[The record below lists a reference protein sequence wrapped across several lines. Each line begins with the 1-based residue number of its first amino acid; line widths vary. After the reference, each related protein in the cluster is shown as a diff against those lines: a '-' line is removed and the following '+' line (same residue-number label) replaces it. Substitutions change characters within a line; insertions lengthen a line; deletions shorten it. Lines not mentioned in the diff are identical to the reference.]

1 MEFRIVS
8 VETWDERRHE
18 GAAAPA
24 APVRA
29 ESLRTGRTRVKL
41 GVAGTVLQLW
51 RAKVLMLLV
60 LAPILLIGIILTFAV
75 PTKYAASTRL
85 LVRLGQEYV
94 FDPIVGDA
102 AKGAFPQQEE
112 VLQAET
118 ELARSP
124 VIAERVIKH
133 IGLQQLYPD
142 LANARAAA
150 APGHTYAVDQQAL
163 ESFGKDL
170 NVSSAPKSSILR
182 MTFAHEQPQVAA
194 DTLNAFVAEYLTY
207 RREILSGRGVAGLT
221 EQRGVIENR
230 LKEAD
235 DAMRGY
241 LLRNGMSDFEAENA
255 AATKLFAD
263 ISDEMS
269 KVEASR
275 REAEAKKAGLRRQ
288 LASTSKDVDL
298 YVETTSEADLMKLR
312 VEREDLLTRYL
323 PDSRAVQDINRRITQ
338 LEAFLKTAPAAGLRR
353 IGPNPTWQA
362 LEADEAVQT
371 ANISAMQGREAEL
384 KNQKEEA
391 QQRLAALSA
400 LQPEYLRLKR
410 DRDALEA
417 SAGTFATR
425 EQTER
430 ARSELASHS
439 VDNISVYEPAR
450 APSKGDSPKRFIIAA
465 AALLGLMTALAIG
478 LLRIWSIRSFPNT
491 GSIER
496 TLGMRVL
503 ASTRER

>member
-1 MEFRIVS
+1 LS
-8 VETWDERRHE
+8 VETWNERRQE

-24 APVRA
+24 DPVRP
-29 ESLRTGRTRVKL
+29 ESQRAGRTRVKL
-41 GVAGTVLQLW
+41 GMTGTVLQLW
-51 RAKVLMLLV
+51 RAKTLMLLV
-60 LAPILLIGIILTFAV
+60 LVPIVLIGIALALLV

-85 LVRLGQEYV
+85 LVRLGAEYV

-150 APGHTYAVDQQAL
+150 ALARAYAIDQQAL
-163 ESFGKDL
+163 EAFGKDL
-170 NVSSAPKSSILR
+170 GVGSAPKSSILR
-182 MTFAHEQPQVAA
+182 LTFAHEQPQVAA
-194 DTLNAFVAEYLTY
+194 DTLNAFVAEYLSY
-207 RREILSGRGVAGLT
+207 RREVLSGRGVAGLS
-221 EQRGVIENR
+221 EQRGVIESR

-241 LLRNGMSDFEAENA
+241 LIRNGLSDFDAESA
-255 AATKLFAD
+255 AAAKLFAD

-288 LASTSKDVDL
+288 MASTPRQVDL
-298 YVETTSEADLMKLR
+298 YVETTSEQDLMKLR

-323 PDSRAVQDINRRITQ
+323 PDSRVVQDINKRITQ
-338 LEAFLKTAPAAGLRR
+338 LEAFLKSAPAAGLRR

-371 ANISAMQGREAEL
+371 ANISAMQGRQEDL
-384 KNQKEEA
+384 TRQKEEA
-391 QQRLAALSA
+391 QKRLTALAALE
-400 LQPEYLRLKR
+400 PEYLRLKR

-430 ARSELASHS
+430 ARSELASRS

-450 APSKGDSPKRFIIAA
+450 PPAKGDSPKRFIIAA
-465 AALLGLMTALAIG
+465 AALLGLLTALAVG
-478 LLRIWSIRSFPNT
+478 LLRIWSIRSFPNA
-491 GSIER
+491 GSVER
-496 TLGMRVL
+496 TLGLRVL

>member
-1 MEFRIVS
+1 M
-8 VETWDERRHE
+8 
-18 GAAAPA
+18 
-24 APVRA
+24 
-29 ESLRTGRTRVKL
+29 L
-41 GVAGTVLQLW
+41 GLAGTVLQLW

-60 LAPILLIGIILTFAV
+60 LVPIVLLGIALAMLV

-94 FDPIVGDA
+94 FDPVVGDA

-124 VIAERVIKH
+124 VIAERVVKH
-133 IGLQQLYPD
+133 VGLAQLYPE
-142 LANARAAA
+142 LADARARA
-150 APGHTYAVDQQAL
+150 APGHSYKVDQQAL
-163 ESFGKDL
+163 EAFAKDL
-170 NVSSAPKSSILR
+170 TVGSAPKSSILR
-182 MTFAHEQPQVAA
+182 LTFSHEQPQVAA
-194 DTLNAFVAEYLTY
+194 DTLNAFVAEYLVY
-207 RREILSGRGVAGLT
+207 RREVLSGRGVAGLS
-221 EQRGVIENR
+221 EQRGVIEGR

-241 LLRNGMSDFEAENA
+241 LLRNGLSDFEAENA

-288 LASTSKDVDL
+288 LASTPKDVDL
-298 YVETTSEADLMKLR
+298 YVETTSESDLMKLR

-323 PDSRAVQDINRRITQ
+323 PDSRAVQDINKRITQ
-338 LEAFLKTAPAAGLRR
+338 LEAFLKSAPATGLRR

-371 ANISAMQGREAEL
+371 ANISAMQGRQDDLVRQKDAAQKRLTEL
-384 KNQKEEA
+384 
-391 QQRLAALSA
+391 SSI
-400 LQPEYLRLKR
+400 QPEYLRLKR

-430 ARSELASHS
+430 ARAELASRS
-439 VDNISVYEPAR
+439 VDNISVYEAARPPA
-450 APSKGDSPKRFIIAA
+450 KGDSPKRFIIAA
-465 AALLGLMTALAIG
+465 AALLGLMIAIAIG
-478 LLRIWSIRSFPNT
+478 LLRVWSIRSFPNA

-496 TLGMRVL
+496 TLGIRVL